1 MKGRYAFVEFQTEK
15 DADNAIKET
24 NGIKLQGCEILVQ
37 QTSKLFYFNFIV
49 GTRPGERNE
58 RKSGP
63 SD

>member
-37 QTSKLFYFNFIV
+37 QTSNYFIFNF
-49 GTRPGERNE
+49 
-58 RKSGP
+58 
-63 SD
+63 